1 MCEVL
6 DRIEKKGIAEGMAQG
21 MAQGIERGMEKGA
34 LQKARETALNL
45 NKMGLTD
52 EMIAKA
58 VNVNLDLVRQWLG
71 IVMN

>member
-6 DRIEKKGIAEGMAQG
+6 DKIEKKGIAEGM
-21 MAQGIERGMEKGA
+21 ERGMEKGA

-45 NKMGLTD
+45 DKMGLTD

-58 VNVNLDLVRQWLG
+58 VNVSIDLVRQWLG
-71 IVMN
+71 LMMN

>member
-1 MCEVL
+1 
-6 DRIEKKGIAEGMAQG
+6 

-45 NKMGLTD
+45 DKLGLTD

>member
-21 MAQGIERGMEKGA
+21 MERGMEKGA

-58 VNVNLDLVRQWLG
+58 VNVSLDLVRQWLG
-71 IVMN
+71 IVMS

>member
-1 MCEVL
+1 
-6 DRIEKKGIAEGMAQG
+6 MAQG
-21 MAQGIERGMEKGA
+21 MERGMEKGA

-58 VNVNLDLVRQWLG
+58 VNVSLDLVRQWLG